1 MLEAS
6 RQIHKF
12 FYDCIRDS
20 LARIVEKT
28 HARPEELG
36 RDSLSAFLKDIDGIG
51 AQIEGDAK
59 PLRDAYAR
67 ERAMKIVG
75 KENEV
80 PKAWHLD
87 TREENFRTCRALGRQ
102 LLERN
107 HYAILSPWWTG
118 FFFECV
124 VGTARFQQ
132 KAPQAF
138 VLLLLTTELT
148 SVLLELFTAWIRR
161 ALQPNR

>member
-36 RDSLSAFLKDIDGIG
+36 RDSLHGIG

-87 TREENFRTCRALGRQ
+87 TREKNFRTCRALGRQ

-107 HYAILSPWWTG
+107 HYAS
-118 FFFECV
+118 
-124 VGTARFQQ
+124 A
-132 KAPQAF
+132 KA
-138 VLLLLTTELT
+138 
-148 SVLLELFTAWIRR
+148 S
-161 ALQPNR
+161 